1 MNTNNHTEVMNA
13 FNTNVRV
20 YCRRLDIEELA
31 TFFTDN
37 EETRSSISKLA
48 AKFGYDLT
56 NVDHLGRTA
65 AFLVALIIKLKIMQE
80 DTPEGRVMISK
91 ETCTNVAYVSI
102 NLFREI
108 NNTFNEDGSDRNV
121 RQAAIRFAGVKLI
134 KGGIPTNEVFEMAEG
149 FVKTYFTNR
158 KKEKGSV
165 SAVVLNQVR
174 NGNDWDA

>member
-1 MNTNNHTEVMNA
+1 MNTNNYAEVMNA

-31 TFFTDN
+31 TFFTEN
-37 EETRSSISKLA
+37 QETRSSIYRLV

-80 DTPEGRVMISK
+80 DTPKGQVMMGK
-91 ETCTNVAYVSI
+91 ETCTNVAYVAVNI
-102 NLFREI
+102 FRQI
-108 NNTFNEDGSDRNV
+108 NNTFNEDGNDLNV
-121 RQAAIRFAGVKLI
+121 TQASNNLKGAKLI
-134 KGGIPTNEVFEMAEG
+134 KGGIPAKEVFVMAEG

-158 KKEKGSV
+158 RKEKGSV
-165 SAVVLNQVR
+165 SSVVLNQVR